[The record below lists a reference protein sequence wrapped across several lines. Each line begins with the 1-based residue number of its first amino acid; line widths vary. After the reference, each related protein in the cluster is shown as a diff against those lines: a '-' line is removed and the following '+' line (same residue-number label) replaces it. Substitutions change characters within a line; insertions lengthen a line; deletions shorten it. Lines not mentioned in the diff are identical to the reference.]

1 MKGWAEEYSKQRA
14 SAGVHYCP
22 AAMLIAMTIRQSGN
36 PYRVHTL
43 QSMLTTPPL
52 ALYIHIPWCVRKCPY
67 CDFNSHRAE
76 ADLPEQEYVQALL
89 RDLEG
94 ELPAVAG
101 RMVET
106 IFIGGGTP
114 SLFGAEAIAALLT
127 GVRARI
133 EVAPEAEITLEAN
146 PGTAERGR
154 FRGYRQAGVN
164 RLSLGVQSFTPEH
177 LRQLGRI
184 HGREDA
190 QNAARMAREAG
201 FEQINLDLMFGL
213 PGQTVDQALADLE
226 TAFDLKPTH
235 LSFYQLTLEPNTV
248 FHKYPPPLPEDE
260 TLWAIQ
266 QAGQARLAQRGY
278 AQYEVSAYARE
289 GARCRHN
296 LNYWRFGDY
305 LGIGAGAHGKITYMP
320 SRTITRTAKIRLP
333 AHYLEAAGDPI
344 RQGSRT
350 PVPVTDLRFEF
361 LMNALRLR
369 EGFAAGLFS
378 QRTGLPLA
386 ALEPEL
392 SMAVDEGLLEPS
404 GDRIR
409 CTPAGFNFLD
419 TVLQR
424 FLT

>member
-1 MKGWAEEYSKQRA
+1 
-14 SAGVHYCP
+14 
-22 AAMLIAMTIRQSGN
+22 
-36 PYRVHTL
+36 
-43 QSMLTTPPL
+43 MLTSPPL
-52 ALYIHIPWCVRKCPY
+52 SLYIHIPWCVRKCPY

-76 ADLPEQEYVQALL
+76 SELPEQDYVQALL
-89 RDLEG
+89 RDLDS
-94 ELPAVAG
+94 ELPAVAD
-101 RMVET
+101 RVVET

-114 SLFGAEAIAALLT
+114 SLFGAESIAALLT

-133 EVAPEAEITLEAN
+133 EVAPMAEITLEAN
-146 PGTAERGR
+146 PGTAESER

-190 QNAARMAREAG
+190 QNAARMAHEAG

-226 TAFDLKPTH
+226 AAFDLEPTH
-235 LSFYQLTLEPNTV
+235 LSFYQLTLEPNTL

-260 TLWAIQ
+260 ALWAIQ
-266 QAGQARLAQRGY
+266 QAGQSRLAQRGY
-278 AQYEVSAYARE
+278 TQYEVSAYARD

-305 LGIGAGAHGKITYMP
+305 LGIGAGAHGKITDMP
-320 SRTITRTAKIRLP
+320 TRTFLRTAKIRHP
-333 AHYLEAAGDPI
+333 AHYLEAAGDPV

-350 PVPVTDLRFEF
+350 LIPEADLRCEF

-369 EGFAAGLFS
+369 EGFAAELFS
-378 QRTGLPLA
+378 QRTGLPLT

-392 SMAVDEGLLEPS
+392 STTVTEGLLDYGE
-404 GDRIR
+404 GRIR

-424 FLT
+424 FLA

>member
-1 MKGWAEEYSKQRA
+1 
-14 SAGVHYCP
+14 
-22 AAMLIAMTIRQSGN
+22 
-36 PYRVHTL
+36 
-43 QSMLTTPPL
+43 MLTSPPL
-52 ALYIHIPWCVRKCPY
+52 SLYIHIPWCVRKCPY

-76 ADLPEQEYVQALL
+76 SELPEQNYVQALL
-89 RDLEG
+89 RDLDS
-94 ELPAVAG
+94 ELPAVAD
-101 RMVET
+101 RVVET

-133 EVAPEAEITLEAN
+133 EVAPTAEITLEAN
-146 PGTAERGR
+146 PGTAESGR
-154 FRGYRQAGVN
+154 FQGYRQAGVN

-190 QNAARMAREAG
+190 QNAACMAHEAG
-201 FEQINLDLMFGL
+201 FEPINLDLMFGL

-226 TAFDLKPTH
+226 AAFALEPTH
-235 LSFYQLTLEPNTV
+235 LSFYQLTLEPNTL
-248 FHKYPPPLPEDE
+248 FYKYPPPLPEDE
-260 TLWAIQ
+260 ALWAIQ
-266 QAGQARLAQRGY
+266 QAGQSLLLQRGY
-278 AQYEVSAYARE
+278 AQYEVSAYARD

-305 LGIGAGAHGKITYMP
+305 LGIGAGAHGKITDMP
-320 SRTITRTAKIRLP
+320 TRTFLRTAKIRHP
-333 AHYLEAAGDPI
+333 VHYLEAAGDPV

-350 PVPVTDLRFEF
+350 FIPEAELRCEF

-369 EGFAAGLFS
+369 EGFATELFS
-378 QRTGLPLA
+378 QRTGLPHT

-392 SMAVDEGLLEPS
+392 STTVTEGLLDYEK
-404 GDRIR
+404 GRIR

>member
-1 MKGWAEEYSKQRA
+1 
-14 SAGVHYCP
+14 
-22 AAMLIAMTIRQSGN
+22 
-36 PYRVHTL
+36 
-43 QSMLTTPPL
+43 MLTTPPL
-52 ALYIHIPWCVRKCPY
+52 SLYIHIPWCVRKCPY

-76 ADLPEQEYVQALL
+76 SELPEQDYVRALL
-89 RDLEG
+89 RDLDS
-94 ELPAVAG
+94 ELPAVAD
-101 RMVET
+101 RVVET

-114 SLFGAEAIAALLT
+114 SLFGAEAIAALMT

-133 EVAPEAEITLEAN
+133 EISPRAEITLEVN
-146 PGTAERGR
+146 PGTAESER

-190 QNAARMAREAG
+190 QNAARMAHEAG

-226 TAFDLKPTH
+226 AAFDLEPTH
-235 LSFYQLTLEPNTV
+235 LSFYQLTLEPNTL

-260 TLWAIQ
+260 ALWVIQ
-266 QAGQARLAQRGY
+266 QAGQSLLAQRGY
-278 AQYEVSAYARE
+278 AQYEVSAYARD

-305 LGIGAGAHGKITYMP
+305 LGIGAGAHGKITDMP
-320 SRTITRTAKIRLP
+320 TRTLTRTAKIRHP
-333 AHYLEAAGDPI
+333 AHYLEAAGDPV
-344 RQGSRT
+344 RQGSHT
-350 PVPVTDLRFEF
+350 LIPEADLRCEF

-369 EGFAAGLFS
+369 EGFVAELFS
-378 QRTGLPLA
+378 QRTGLPLT

-392 SMAVDEGLLEPS
+392 STTVTEGLLDYEK
-404 GDRIR
+404 GRIR

>member
-1 MKGWAEEYSKQRA
+1 
-14 SAGVHYCP
+14 
-22 AAMLIAMTIRQSGN
+22 
-36 PYRVHTL
+36 
-43 QSMLTTPPL
+43 
-52 ALYIHIPWCVRKCPY
+52 
-67 CDFNSHRAE
+67 
-76 ADLPEQEYVQALL
+76 
-89 RDLEG
+89 
-94 ELPAVAG
+94 
-101 RMVET
+101 MVET

-114 SLFGAEAIAALLT
+114 SLFSAEAIDVLMT

-133 EVAPEAEITLEAN
+133 EVAPMAEITLEAN
-146 PGTAERGR
+146 PGTAESGR
-154 FRGYRQAGVN
+154 FKGYRQAGVN

-201 FEQINLDLMFGL
+201 FEQINLDLMYGL
-213 PGQTVDQALADLE
+213 PGQTVDQALADLAA
-226 TAFDLKPTH
+226 AFDLEPTH
-235 LSFYQLTLEPNTV
+235 LSFYQLTLEPNTL

-260 TLWAIQ
+260 TLWTIQ
-266 QAGQARLAQRGY
+266 QAGQSLLARRGY
-278 AQYEVSAYARE
+278 AQYEVSAYARD

-305 LGIGAGAHGKITYMP
+305 LGIGAGAHGKITDMP
-320 SRTITRTAKIRLP
+320 NRRFLRTAKIRHP
-333 AHYLEAAGDPI
+333 AHYLEAAGDPV

-350 PVPVTDLRFEF
+350 LIPEADLRCEF

-369 EGFAAGLFS
+369 EGFVAELFS
-378 QRTGLPLA
+378 QRTGLPLT

-392 SMAVDEGLLEPS
+392 STTVTEGLLDYGE
-404 GDRIR
+404 GRIR